1 MSGERIRKTAGCGD
15 STLILVVTNKRDVS
29 ADFVIRELQRRGLP
43 YRRINTEDLVEDGC
57 SCELPSFTWEVDS
70 VAKGRLLLSDVKVV
84 WFRRPGNPF
93 EETPAIARPTAAIQ
107 RFVTEQWATW
117 MEALELSPLC
127 HWVNHPGAS
136 ARYEN
141 KIRQLRLAVELGF
154 SVPRTLIS
162 NDPTRIREFVS
173 SRKTIAKALFAPLL
187 EGETEDRFIFTEMVE
202 ATDLGEEDSLRSA
215 PAIFQEAILPK
226 VDYRVTVVGDS
237 VFSVRIDLPAG
248 AVDWRVHH
256 DSVIFTRMELP
267 AEVAQRCLRFVR
279 QAGLV
284 FGAID
289 LLERHGTWYFLEINP
304 SGEWGWLQQPV
315 GLPIAEALCDT
326 FMALSST

>member
-1 MSGERIRKTAGCGD
+1 MRTRKTAACGD
-15 STLILVVTNKRDVS
+15 STLILAITNKRDVS

-43 YRRINTEDLVEDGC
+43 YRRINTEDLADDAC
-57 SCELPSFTWEVDS
+57 SCELPSFDWTIS
-70 VAKGRLLLSDVKVV
+70 NLAKGQLRLADVKVV

-93 EETPAIARPTAAIQ
+93 EETVAAVRPAPAVQ

-117 MEALELSPLC
+117 LEALELAPGC
-127 HWVNHPGAS
+127 RWVNHPEPA
-136 ARYEN
+136 ARFEN

-154 SVPRTLIS
+154 TIPHTLVS
-162 NDPTRIREFVS
+162 NDPSRIRAFVAA
-173 SRKTIAKALFAPLL
+173 RKIVAKALFAPLL
-187 EGETEDRFIFTEMVE
+187 EGETEDHFVFTEMVKQD
-202 ATDLGEEDSLRSA
+202 DLSDASALRAA
-215 PAIFQEAILPK
+215 PAIFQEAIMPK
-226 VDYRVTVVGDS
+226 VDYRVTVVGNQI
-237 VFSVRIDLPAG
+237 FAVRIDIPFG
-248 AVDWRVHH
+248 AVDWRVHQR
-256 DSVIFTRMELP
+256 DVIFTRVELP
-267 AEVAQRCLRFVR
+267 DEVAQRCFQFVR

-326 FMALSST
+326 FAAFSSA